1 MSLDLVT
8 RKSPFGRP
16 PKYENAEQLWSEF
29 VAYAEHLEAN
39 PLIEVDYRG
48 KDATEV
54 NLKRMRP
61 MTKGGFALFCGF
73 SRWEDVDNQR
83 KRGTEFSEI
92 VTRVEHSIY
101 NQKLEGAAAGFFNSS
116 IIARDLGLYEGHKHQ
131 VEAAK
136 LPPWMT
142 DESKPEVPK
151 G

>member
-16 PKYENAEQLWSEF
+16 PKYNDPNDLWDEF
-29 VAYAEHLEAN
+29 VAYAQHLEQN
-39 PLIEVDYRG
+39 PLIEVDFRG
-48 KDATEV
+48 KDATQVE
-54 NLKRMRP
+54 LPKRRP

-73 SRWEDVDNQR
+73 SAWKELENQKVR
-83 KRGTEFSEI
+83 DDDFSKI
-92 VTRVEHSIY
+92 VTRIEESIY

-136 LPPWMT
+136 LPPWMS